1 MFTEE
6 KKRLCQKVDAL
17 EAEMTRLSLALHA
30 RPELGNEEYEA
41 AQLLTDASRMQ
52 GFHVTQGAAGLPTAF
67 LAKRGDSGPKIAFL
81 AEYDALPGLGH
92 ACGHNLIASMSFGA
106 AAAFAAL
113 TADQAQTYFIG
124 CPAEETQGGKIALT
138 NAGVFNGFDAVFII
152 HPSDETTLG
161 GTSLASHP
169 LCVRFHGRE
178 AHVASRSERGIN
190 ALDALVL
197 FYQGLQGLRLRFGE
211 QALIA
216 GIITAGGT
224 APNIVPALA
233 EMKCTVRSLSSD
245 YLEQQVLPAVRALAT
260 GIAEGTG
267 ATVTLEHYEP
277 LFKELIQDTD
287 LAAYFAENLRLLGE
301 PVRQLPDND
310 AGGSTDVGNVSHVAP
325 TLHPELSIGDGLTA
339 HTTAFTAAAGSAA
352 AQKRALVGAKAM
364 AMSAWD
370 ICLQNTKRS
379 LL

>member
-6 KKRLCQKVDAL
+6 KNRLCQEVDAL
-17 EAEMTRLSLALHA
+17 EPEMTRLSLALHA

-41 AQLLTDASRMQ
+41 MRLLTDASRMQ

-106 AAAFAAL
+106 ATAFAAL
-113 TADQAQTYFIG
+113 TTDHAQTYFIG

-138 NAGVFNGFDAVFII
+138 NAGVFNGFDAVFIV

-277 LFKELIQDTD
+277 LFKELIQNTD

-339 HTTAFTAAAGSAA
+339 HTPAFAQAAGSTA

>member
-138 NAGVFNGFDAVFII
+138 NAGVFNGFDAIFIV

-277 LFKELIQDTD
+277 LFKELIQNTD

-325 TLHPELSIGDGLTA
+325 TLHPELSIGAGLTA
-339 HTTAFTAAAGSAA
+339 HTPAFAQAAGSAA
-352 AQKRALVGAKAM
+352 AQKRALIGAKAM

>member
-41 AQLLTDASRMQ
+41 MRLLTDASRMQ

-138 NAGVFNGFDAVFII
+138 NAGVFNGFDAIFIV

-277 LFKELIQDTD
+277 LFKELIQNTD

>member
-41 AQLLTDASRMQ
+41 MRLLTDASRMQ

-67 LAKRGDSGPKIAFL
+67 VAKRGDSGPKIAFL

-113 TADQAQTYFIG
+113 TTSQAQTYFIG

-138 NAGVFNGFDAVFII
+138 NAGVFNGFDAIFIV

-178 AHVASRSERGIN
+178 AHVASRNERGIN
-190 ALDALVL
+190 ALLEHEARSDLRERRRLAHARRADECDDAAAVLVQPDAIRKCHMCL
-197 FYQGLQGLRLRFGE
+197 EIVREDGVRLLCEAVPQRLTGRGSTREILEDGLVDLLLLERILQRAHARRLLLGHDLRE
-211 QALIA
+211 QALH
-216 GIITAGGT
+216 
-224 APNIVPALA
+224 LR
-233 EMKCTVRSLSSD
+233 ELSLELL
-245 YLEQQVLPAVRALAT
+245 YLFRVCHLR
-260 GIAEGTG
+260 
-267 ATVTLEHYEP
+267 
-277 LFKELIQDTD
+277 
-287 LAAYFAENLRLLGE
+287 LAACLL
-301 PVRQLPDND
+301 
-310 AGGSTDVGNVSHVAP
+310 
-325 TLHPELSIGDGLTA
+325 
-339 HTTAFTAAAGSAA
+339 
-352 AQKRALVGAKAM
+352 
-364 AMSAWD
+364 
-370 ICLQNTKRS
+370 CL
-379 LL
+379 

>member
-52 GFHVTQGAAGLPTAF
+52 GFHVTQGAAALPTAF

-138 NAGVFNGFDAVFII
+138 NAGVFDDFDAVFII

-178 AHVASRSERGIN
+178 AHVASRNERGIN

-277 LFKELIQDTD
+277 LFKELIQNTD

-325 TLHPELSIGDGLTA
+325 TLHPELSIGAGLTA
-339 HTTAFTAAAGSAA
+339 HTPAFAQAAGSAA
-352 AQKRALVGAKAM
+352 AQKRALIGAKAM

>member
-138 NAGVFNGFDAVFII
+138 NAGVFDDFDAVFII
-152 HPSDETTLG
+152 HPSEETTLG

-178 AHVASRSERGIN
+178 AHVASRNERGIN

-245 YLEQQVLPAVRALAT
+245 YLEREVLPAVRALAT

-277 LFKELIQDTD
+277 LFKELKQDAT
-287 LAAYFAENLRLLGE
+287 LAAHFAENLRLLGE

-325 TLHPELSIGDGLTA
+325 TLHPELSIGAGLTA
-339 HTTAFTAAAGSAA
+339 HTPAFAQAAGSTA

>member
-6 KKRLCQKVDAL
+6 KKRLCREVDAL
-17 EAEMTRLSLALHA
+17 ETEMTRLSLALHA

-41 AQLLTDASRMQ
+41 ALLLTDAIRAHD
-52 GFHVTQGAAGLPTAF
+52 FHVAHCVADLPTAF
-67 LAKRGDSGPKIAFL
+67 LAKHGDKGPKIAFL
-81 AEYDALPGLGH
+81 AEYDALPELGH

-106 AAAFAAL
+106 AVAFATL
-113 TADQAQTYFIG
+113 TKDQAQTYFIG
-124 CPAEETQGGKIALT
+124 CPAEETRGGKINLT
-138 NAGVFNGFDAVFII
+138 EAGVFDGFDAVFIV

-233 EMKCTVRSLSSD
+233 EMKCTVRSLTSE
-245 YLEQQVLPAVRALAT
+245 YLEREVLPAVRALAS
-260 GIAEGTG
+260 GIAKGTG

-277 LFKELIQDTD
+277 LFKELKQDAA
-287 LAAYFAENLRLLGE
+287 LGAYFAENLRLLDE
-301 PVRQLPDND
+301 PVRQLPNDD
-310 AGGSTDVGNVSHVAP
+310 AGGSTDVGNVSQVAP
-325 TLHPELSIGDGLTA
+325 TLHPELFIGNGLVA
-339 HTTAFTAAAGSAA
+339 HTAAFAQAAGSAA
-352 AQKRALVGAKAM
+352 AQKRALIGAKAM

-370 ICLQNTKRS
+370 VITKNDHAK
-379 LL
+379 

>member
-138 NAGVFNGFDAVFII
+138 NAGVFNGFDAIFIV

-277 LFKELIQDTD
+277 LFKELIQNTD

-339 HTTAFTAAAGSAA
+339 HTPAFAQAAGSTA

>member
-52 GFHVTQGAAGLPTAF
+52 GFHVTQGAAALPTAF

-138 NAGVFNGFDAVFII
+138 NAGVFNGFDAIFIV

-178 AHVASRSERGIN
+178 AHVASRNERGIN

-277 LFKELIQDTD
+277 LFKELIQNTD

-325 TLHPELSIGDGLTA
+325 TLHPELSIGAGLTA
-339 HTTAFTAAAGSAA
+339 HTPAFAQAAGSAA
-352 AQKRALVGAKAM
+352 AQKRALIGAKAM

>member
-17 EAEMTRLSLALHA
+17 EAEMTRLSLALHE

-138 NAGVFNGFDAVFII
+138 NAGVFNGFDAIFIV

-277 LFKELIQDTD
+277 LFKELIQNTD

-325 TLHPELSIGDGLTA
+325 TLHPELSIGAGLTA
-339 HTTAFTAAAGSAA
+339 HTPAFAQAAGSAA

>member
-41 AQLLTDASRMQ
+41 MRLLTDASRMQ

-138 NAGVFNGFDAVFII
+138 NAGVFNGFDAIFIV

-277 LFKELIQDTD
+277 LFKELIQNTD

-339 HTTAFTAAAGSAA
+339 HTPAFAQAAGSTA

>member
-41 AQLLTDASRMQ
+41 MRLLTDASRMQ

-138 NAGVFNGFDAVFII
+138 NAGVFNGFDAVFIV

-178 AHVASRSERGIN
+178 AHVASRNERGIN

-339 HTTAFTAAAGSAA
+339 HTPAFAQAAGSAA
-352 AQKRALVGAKAM
+352 AQKRALIGAKAM

>member
-41 AQLLTDASRMQ
+41 MRLLTDASRTQ
-52 GFHVTQGAAGLPTAF
+52 GFHVTQGVAGLPTAF
-67 LAKRGDSGPKIAFL
+67 LAKRGDRGPKIAFL

-138 NAGVFNGFDAVFII
+138 NAGVFNGFDAIFIV

-277 LFKELIQDTD
+277 LFKELIQNTD

-325 TLHPELSIGDGLTA
+325 TLHPELSIGAGLTA
-339 HTTAFTAAAGSAA
+339 HTPAFAQAAGSAA

>member
-138 NAGVFNGFDAVFII
+138 NAGVFDDFDAVFII

-277 LFKELIQDTD
+277 LFKELIQNTD

-339 HTTAFTAAAGSAA
+339 HTPAFAQAAGSTA

>member
-138 NAGVFNGFDAVFII
+138 NAGVFNGFDAIFIV

-178 AHVASRSERGIN
+178 AHVASRNERGIN

-277 LFKELIQDTD
+277 LFKELIQNTD

-339 HTTAFTAAAGSAA
+339 HTPAFAQAAGSTA

>member
-6 KKRLCQKVDAL
+6 KKRLCREVDAL

-41 AQLLTDASRMQ
+41 ARLLTAASQKQ
-52 GFHVTQGAAGLPTAF
+52 GFHVTQGVAGLSTAF
-67 LAKRGDSGPKIAFL
+67 VAKRGDRGPKIAFL

-113 TADQAQTYFIG
+113 TADHAQTYFIG
-124 CPAEETQGGKIALT
+124 CPAEETQGGKITLT
-138 NAGVFNGFDAVFII
+138 DAGVFNGFDAVFIV

-216 GIITAGGT
+216 GIITAGGA

-233 EMKCTVRSLSSD
+233 EMKCTVRSLTSN
-245 YLEQQVLPAVRALAT
+245 YLEEEVLPAVRALAS
-260 GIAEGTG
+260 GIAAGTG

-277 LFKELIQDTD
+277 LFKELIQDAN

-301 PVRQLPDND
+301 PVRHLPAND

-339 HTTAFTAAAGSAA
+339 HTTAFAGAAGSAA

-370 ICLQNTKRS
+370 VLSNQKRPC
-379 LL
+379 

>member
-1 MFTEE
+1 MMNAE
-6 KKRLCQKVDAL
+6 KKRLCQEVDAL
-17 EAEMTRLSLALHA
+17 ESEMTRLSLALHA
-30 RPELGNEEYEA
+30 QPELGGEEYEA
-41 AQLLTDASRMQ
+41 ARLLTDAIRVH
-52 GFHVTQGAAGLPTAF
+52 GFHVTQGVAALPTAF
-67 LAKRGDSGPKIAFL
+67 LAKHGDKGPKIAFL
-81 AEYDALPGLGH
+81 AEYDALPELGH

-106 AAAFAAL
+106 AVAFAAL
-113 TADQAQTYFIG
+113 TTDQAQTYFIG
-124 CPAEETQGGKIALT
+124 CPAEETRGGKINLT
-138 NAGVFNGFDAVFII
+138 EAGVFDGFDAIFIV

-178 AHVASRSERGIN
+178 AHVASHSERGIN

-233 EMKCTVRSLSSD
+233 EMKCTVRSLTSEH
-245 YLEQQVLPAVRALAT
+245 LEREVLPAVRALAS
-260 GIAEGTG
+260 GIAAGTG

-277 LFKELIQDTD
+277 LFKELKQDTA
-287 LAAYFAENLRLLGE
+287 LAAYFAENLHLLDE
-301 PVRQLPDND
+301 AVRYLPDQE
-310 AGGSTDVGNVSHVAP
+310 AGGSTDVGNVSHAAP
-325 TLHPELSIGDGLTA
+325 TLHPELSIGAGLTA
-339 HTTAFTAAAGSAA
+339 HTAAFAKAAGSAH

-370 ICLQNTKRS
+370 ALTNTKKPC
-379 LL
+379 

>member
-6 KKRLCQKVDAL
+6 KNRLCQEVDAL
-17 EAEMTRLSLALHA
+17 EPEMTRLSLALHA

-41 AQLLTDASRMQ
+41 MRLLTDASRTQ
-52 GFHVTQGAAGLPTAF
+52 GFHVTQGVAGLPTAF

-138 NAGVFNGFDAVFII
+138 NAGVFNGFDAVFIV

-325 TLHPELSIGDGLTA
+325 TLHPELSIGAGLTA
-339 HTTAFTAAAGSAA
+339 HTPAFAQAAGSAA

>member
-41 AQLLTDASRMQ
+41 MRLLTDASRMQ

-138 NAGVFNGFDAVFII
+138 NAGVFDDFDAVFII

-277 LFKELIQDTD
+277 LFKELIQNTD

-339 HTTAFTAAAGSAA
+339 HTPAFAQAAGSTA

>member
-41 AQLLTDASRMQ
+41 MRLLTDASRTQ

-138 NAGVFNGFDAVFII
+138 NAGVFNGFDAIFIV

-178 AHVASRSERGIN
+178 AHVASRNERGIN

-325 TLHPELSIGDGLTA
+325 TLHPELSIGAGLTA
-339 HTTAFTAAAGSAA
+339 HTPAFAQAAGSAA
-352 AQKRALVGAKAM
+352 AQKRALIGAKAM

>member
-41 AQLLTDASRMQ
+41 MRLLTDASRMQ

-67 LAKRGDSGPKIAFL
+67 VAKRGDSGPKIAFL

-138 NAGVFNGFDAVFII
+138 NAGVFNGFDAIFIV

-178 AHVASRSERGIN
+178 AHVASRNERGIN

-277 LFKELIQDTD
+277 LFKELIQNTD

-339 HTTAFTAAAGSAA
+339 HTPAFAQAAGSAA
-352 AQKRALVGAKAM
+352 AQKRALIGAKAM

>member
-41 AQLLTDASRMQ
+41 MRLLTDASRMQ

-138 NAGVFNGFDAVFII
+138 NAGVFNGFDAVFIV

-301 PVRQLPDND
+301 PVRQLPDDD

-339 HTTAFTAAAGSAA
+339 HTPAFAQAAGSAA